1 MKIILKYTLRVTALL
16 LLVAIGLCGCN
27 AKSETSAPTES
38 ESATQSETAKPTQK
52 PTSKPKPTETQ
63 ITLGQ
68 AEQGAP
74 KKRVAITFDDGPDD
88 KNTKMLVD
96 ALKEYGFSATFF
108 VVGQKLDGTKMDGSD
123 ILKYVLDNGNEVG
136 VHAYTNSTPY
146 DATCTD
152 ERFESEMTKTAEA
165 IHAIVPDYEIKLMR
179 PVQGKITDERVA
191 ASPYS
196 VIHWSIDTLDWK
208 YTDRYTEAKKN
219 ENILTIVNKV
229 LSRVEAG
236 DIVLMHDIHDNSY
249 EAALI
254 ILEEL
259 YYAGYEVVTV
269 SELLGEGREVGRRYY
284 SAK

>member
-1 MKIILKYTLRVTALL
+1 MKKRVKYAVRLTALL
-16 LLVAIGLCGCN
+16 LLMALGLCGCN
-27 AKSETSAPTES
+27 SNSVTEAPTQS
-38 ESATQSETAKPTQK
+38 ESATASETAKPTKK
-52 PTSKPKPTETQ
+52 PTSKPKPTQTQ
-63 ITLGQ
+63 ATLGQ
-68 AEQGAP
+68 AGEGAA

-96 ALKEYGFSATFF
+96 ALKGYGFNATFF
-108 VVGQKLDGTKMDGSD
+108 VVGQKLDGTRMDGSD

-146 DATCTD
+146 DGTCTD

-179 PVQGKITDERVA
+179 PVQGKITDARVA

-208 YTDRYTEAKKN
+208 YTDRSTELKKS
-219 ENILTIVNKV
+219 ENILTIVNSV
-229 LSRVEAG
+229 LSRVKDG
-236 DIVLMHDIHDNSY
+236 DIVLMHDVHDNSY

-269 SELLGEGREVGRRYY
+269 SELLGEGRETGRRYY